1 MVIAI
6 TTEVELQGLH
16 LISIG
21 EPHLTSYLFYI
32 LDSYILFLFEEK
44 VFSLETKPGSFPESP
59 GVETS
64 PSNSGGAGLI
74 PGWGAKIK
82 ICLGPKN
89 YNRSNI
95 VTNSIKTLKTVHTQ
109 RKILKIK
116 PEGCC
121 F

>member
-74 PGWGAKIK
+74 PGWGAKISHATTK
-82 ICLGPKN
+82 IPRATETPGSQINQSVFFKKELGKKSP
-89 YNRSNI
+89 RWGGSA
-95 VTNSIKTLKTVHTQ
+95 
-109 RKILKIK
+109 
-116 PEGCC
+116 P
-121 F
+121 